1 MHGIKMT
8 PPENGSE
15 GWGEV
20 GEETYTRDLVPDEAK
35 EPGSQNYMLNRRII
49 NLIQ

>member
-1 MHGIKMT
+1 MHGIKVT
-8 PPENGSE
+8 PPENCSE

-20 GEETYTRDLVPDEAK
+20 EDETYNRDLVLDEAE
-35 EPGSQNYMLNRRII
+35 EPESQNYMLNRRII